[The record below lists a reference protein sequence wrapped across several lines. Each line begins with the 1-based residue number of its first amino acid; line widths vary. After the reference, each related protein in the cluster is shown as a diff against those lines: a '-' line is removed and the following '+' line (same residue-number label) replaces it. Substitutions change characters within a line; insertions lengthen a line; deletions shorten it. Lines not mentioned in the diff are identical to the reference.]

1 MIDAGLPCD
10 CHCQQVLAIKS
21 IQQRGAV
28 SRLRVRCVLEGLVVL
43 VMSPTL
49 KQHQLP
55 LLATTLHAPE

>member
-1 MIDAGLPCD
+1 MRDCRVIATAGKCL
-10 CHCQQVLAIKS
+10 QSNQYNNVG
-21 IQQRGAV
+21 RF

-43 VMSPTL
+43 LMSPTL